1 MMMMMMMMMM
11 MSDAAAMV
19 HAAVVLF
26 CWMWMSLWCQH
37 CLTVQD
43 VIEDMSKFVW
53 MGLFMSNSNF
63 FISSSFPCTKDNE
76 SDDTWA
82 KMKVEAGQS
91 FSQGQV
97 SASIFQLKRWGL
109 LFQKHVFQIL
119 FFFNFSV
126 IWGQTIQQNL
136 ATSGNWISCWG
147 DNHQRKRPSGV
158 L

>member
-1 MMMMMMMMMM
+1 MMMMMM

-19 HAAVVLF
+19 HAAMVLL

-53 MGLFMSNSNF
+53 MGLFMSNSNL

-97 SASIFQLKRWGL
+97 SASIFQLKHWGL

-119 FFFNFSV
+119 FFS
-126 IWGQTIQQNL
+126 IL
-136 ATSGNWISCWG
+136 A
-147 DNHQRKRPSGV
+147 
-158 L
+158 